1 MIARRDLFIGAAC
14 LATAGT
20 GALLKPRR
28 NVSLLAQTDSLAKIV
43 PASFGGW
50 RSEDIGDPLAIN
62 GPKTLSSQL
71 YNQLLSRAYVNDE
84 TGEFVFT
91 LMAYGGRQTD
101 ELQLHRPEVCYPA
114 FGFELLQNEPM
125 TLKLATGVTVPA
137 RRMLASSEE
146 RNESVIYWTR
156 MGEYLPSSGA
166 QQREDRFRIA
176 LQGIIPDG
184 LLVRFSTK
192 ADNAADPWKS
202 IERFV
207 AGMVAAVPAKDRRVL
222 VGTERANAL
231 RTLA

>member
-1 MIARRDLFIGAAC
+1 MIARRDLIIGAAC
-14 LATAGT
+14 VAAAGT

-62 GPKTLSSQL
+62 GPKTLSAQL
-71 YNQLLSRAYVNDE
+71 YNQLLSRAYMNDE

-101 ELQLHRPEVCYPA
+101 ELQLHRPEICYPA

-125 TLKLATGVTVPA
+125 TLKIASGVTVPA
-137 RRMLASSEE
+137 RRMLASGEE
-146 RNESVIYWTR
+146 RSESVSYWTR
-156 MGEYLPSSGA
+156 MGEYLPSAGE
-166 QQREDRFRIA
+166 QQREDRRRLA
-176 LQGIIPDG
+176 LPGLMPDG

-192 ADNAADPWKS
+192 ANNVADPWKS

-222 VGTERANAL
+222 IGTERANAI
-231 RTLA
+231 RALA